1 MRNTIIIILITML
14 GNIILA
20 GTRVAYSR
28 PGMMMRIPTSSNK
41 VAPYLFRTGFSTEIH
56 NFNPFNTAGGLFF
69 DMELSRGFSF
79 GFSAVI
85 PGDTSHVKEL
95 PNGYSLETSTY
106 NPPVEFGFHFQQRVY
121 TYNDISLSVGLQ
133 DVVFES
139 EQKSDEILSLN
150 TTLLSLFTVLASEK
164 DLGDYKMKTYMG
176 FGTGGLA
183 PTDPDTMSFVASE
196 QDTEVSDSATTTNSG
211 VFVGFLLKT
220 PFFVQWG
227 GMDIVG
233 EFDGTGVNV
242 GLRIPLTSDYRL
254 NLGFTHIEQ
263 LPEWGN
269 RYWSGHPGF
278 SLGLAMMVP
287 RDPLKRI
294 RSGPSSPT
302 NIYGPGG
309 IGNPVDNT
317 IPLHRDS
324 TIVMANVAVE
334 TLRDSMALMN
344 NEMRNLLVRLN
355 AMEQNSKFLSD
366 SLSSMKLETNI
377 SEKNLNEAMRH
388 LSRSLRYFYAG
399 DYREAL
405 KEVDLSLELNPNMAL
420 AYARRGSIYYKLG
433 DVQRATINW
442 NLALRYDPE
451 YTDVR
456 NILKALSENQLK
468 SASFNE
474 E

>member
-1 MRNTIIIILITML
+1 
-14 GNIILA
+14 
-20 GTRVAYSR
+20 
-28 PGMMMRIPTSSNK
+28 
-41 VAPYLFRTGFSTEIH
+41 TEIH
-56 NFNPFNTAGGLFF
+56 NFDPFNTAKGVYF
-69 DMELSRGFSF
+69 DMELSRGFGF
-79 GFSAVI
+79 GFSAVMG
-85 PGDTSHVKEL
+85 GDTT
-95 PNGYSLETSTY
+95 SLATLAESQY
-106 NPPVEFGFHFQQRVY
+106 NSPVEFGFHFQQRVY

-139 EQKSDEILSLN
+139 EQTSEEMVSLN
-150 TTLLSLFTVLASEK
+150 TSLLSFFVVLASEK
-164 DLGDYKMKTYMG
+164 NLGEYKMNTYMG

-183 PTDPDTMSFVASE
+183 PVDADTLPPPDPAQSGSAT
-196 QDTEVSDSATTTNSG
+196 SDSTDTNSG
-211 VFVGFLLKT
+211 VFLGFLLKT
-220 PFFVQWG
+220 PYFARRG

-254 NLGFTHIEQ
+254 NLGFTHIEK

-278 SLGLAMMVP
+278 SLGLDMAVP
-287 RDPLKRI
+287 RDPR
-294 RSGPSSPT
+294 RRVQGGPSSPT
-302 NIYGPGG
+302 NIYGPGDG
-309 IGNPVDNT
+309 ALGGGET
-317 IPLHRDS
+317 MPLHRDS
-324 TIVMANVAVE
+324 TIAMANVAVE

-355 AMEQNSKFLSD
+355 AMEQNSQFLSD
-366 SLSSMKLETNI
+366 SLSSLKLETNV
-377 SEKNLNEAMRH
+377 SEQNMNEAMRH

-405 KEVDLSLELNPNMAL
+405 KEVDLALELNPNLAL

-442 NLALRYDPE
+442 NLALRLDPE

-456 NILKALSENQLK
+456 NILKALHENNLR
-468 SASFNE
+468 SASLIE

>member
-1 MRNTIIIILITML
+1 MKKIIKPFLLFFIILTFVH
-14 GNIILA
+14 GS
-20 GTRVAYSR
+20 TRVAYLR
-28 PGMMMRIPTSSNK
+28 PGPMMKIPYTSLGPS
-41 VAPYLFRTGFSTEIH
+41 PYLFTAGFGTEIH
-56 NFNPFNTAGGLFF
+56 NLSPFNTASGAYGA
-69 DMELSRGFSF
+69 MEMNGWTF
-79 GFSAVI
+79 GFSTATG
-85 PGDTSHVKEL
+85 GDTT
-95 PNGYSLETSTY
+95 SLANLEVSTY
-106 NPPVEFGFHFQQRVY
+106 RPPVEFGFHFQQRIF
-121 TYNDISLSVGLQ
+121 TYNDISLSAGLQ
-133 DVVFES
+133 DIVFQNNQDD
-139 EQKSDEILSLN
+139 EQMLSLN
-150 TTLLSLFTVLASEK
+150 TDLLSFFVVLASEK
-164 DLGDYKMKTYMG
+164 DLGDYKMSTFMG
-176 FGTGGLA
+176 FGTGGLG
-183 PTDPDTMSFVASE
+183 PMDSVK
-196 QDTEVSDSATTTNSG
+196 VISDSVQTANAG

-220 PFFVQWG
+220 PYFGRTG

-254 NLGFTHIEQ
+254 NLGFTHMEK

-278 SLGLAMMVP
+278 TLGLDMAVP
-287 RDPLKRI
+287 RDPRQ
-294 RSGPSSPT
+294 RVQSGPSSPT

-309 IGNPVDNT
+309 GVNQRFDDS
-317 IPLHRDS
+317 IPIHRDS
-324 TIVMANVAVE
+324 TVAMANVAVS

-366 SLSSMKLETNI
+366 SLTSLKLETNV
-377 SEKNLNEAMRH
+377 SEKNMNEAMRF
-388 LSRSLRYFYAG
+388 LSRSLRFFYAG

-405 KEVDLSLELNPNMAL
+405 KEVDLALELNPDLAL

-442 NLALRYDPE
+442 NLALRLDPE

-456 NILKALSENQLK
+456 NILKALNENKLK
-468 SASFNE
+468 STSIME